1 MFDKNRYRLSD
12 FDFKLPVYVIMLS
25 LIGIFAVGSA
35 KESLMSRQI
44 AGTVIGVFLMIII
57 SLMDYSVLLK
67 AYWIIYAGNLVLLV
81 LVLLMGHSSGGAQR
95 WINIAGI
102 QFQPSEIAK
111 LALILFYAAFIRQ
124 HRDRMNT
131 FLYVLLCTVLFLP
144 VIYLIYR
151 QPDMSTSVIT
161 VVLFLVIMFVGGV
174 SWKVVIGFFAVV
186 IPATMIFFSLIMQPD
201 QTLIKDYQRNR
212 ILGWIY
218 PEEYEDTVAYQQT
231 NSVIAIGSGQ
241 LVGKGYR
248 NNEISSVKNG
258 NFISQPQTDFIFAV
272 IGEEFGFMGT
282 SAVILLLILISF
294 ECIINGMRSRDTAG
308 QIIGA
313 GMGSLIAFQGFM
325 NIGVTTGVLPNTGI
339 PLPFVSYGL
348 TSLDSLFIGIG
359 FVLSVG
365 REERA
370 GRMYR
375 EGSDEYSIDR

>member
-1 MFDKNRYRLSD
+1 MFDRSRYRLSD
-12 FDFKLPVYVIMLS
+12 FDFKLAVYVIMLA

-35 KESLMSRQI
+35 KESLQSRQI
-44 AGTVIGVFLMIII
+44 LGTVIGVFLMIVI

-67 AYWIIYAGNLVLLV
+67 TYWIIYAGNLVLLI
-81 LVLLMGHSSGGAQR
+81 LVLIMGHTSGGAQR

-111 LALILFYAAFIRQ
+111 LSLILFYAAFIRA
-124 HRDRMNT
+124 HMERFNT
-131 FLYVLLCTVLFLP
+131 FLYIFLCVALFLP

-151 QPDMSTSVIT
+151 QPDMSTSIMT
-161 VVLFLVIMFVGGV
+161 VVLFLTIMFVGGV
-174 SWKVVIGFFAVV
+174 SWKVVLGFFAIV
-186 IPATMIFFSLIMQPD
+186 IPATMIFFSMIMQPD
-201 QTLIKDYQRNR
+201 QTIIKEYQRNR

-241 LVGKGYR
+241 LTGKGYR

-282 SAVILLLILISF
+282 SAVLLLLILISF
-294 ECIINGMRSRDTAG
+294 ECIIIGMRSRDIAG
-308 QIIGA
+308 RIIGA
-313 GMGSLIAFQGFM
+313 GMGALIAFQGFM

-365 REERA
+365 KEERA